1 MCLSHRIVLAAVLL
15 TFFAAA
21 PPAQAAAGLIA
32 HWEGKIQIPDHEMTF
47 TVDLDQGS
55 KGEWIGSL
63 SIAGSTSVDVPLI
76 KITVSGTAVQF
87 VANLP
92 GETSFVG
99 TLSSDSRSLAGKA
112 SNAEGGVPFTLARSG
127 EANVKVPPPSS
138 TLSKDFEGT
147 WQGAIESDG
156 KTRRVALTLS
166 AAPDGT
172 ARGALVSLDKGNLEI
187 PVTTVTLQGKQLEL
201 QARAVGGTY
210 RGTLGASGEI
220 AGEWT
225 EPAVRLPLT
234 FKRIAPDVK

>member
-1 MCLSHRIVLAAVLL
+1 MYLTHRMLPLALFL
-15 TFFAAA
+15 TFCAAA
-21 PPAQAAAGLIA
+21 SPAQAAAGLA
-32 HWEGKIQIPDHEMTF
+32 GHWEGKIQIPDHEMSF

-63 SIAGSTSVDVPLI
+63 SIMGSSTVDVPLI

-92 GETSFVG
+92 GETLFVG
-99 TLSSDSRSLAGKA
+99 TLSSDSSTVTGKA
-112 SNAEGGVPFTLARSG
+112 SNAEGAVPFTLARTG
-127 EANVKVPPPSS
+127 DANVKVPPPSS
-138 TLSKDFEGT
+138 ILSKDFEGT
-147 WQGAIESDG
+147 WQGAIETDG
-156 KTRRVALTLS
+156 MTRRVRLTLT

-172 ARGALVSLDKGNLEI
+172 ARGTLVSVDKGNLEI

-210 RGTLGASGEI
+210 RGTLGVNGEI

-225 EPAVRLPLT
+225 ESTVHIPLT
-234 FKRIAPDVK
+234 FKRTAPEVK

>member
-1 MCLSHRIVLAAVLL
+1 MCLSHRILPVAVLL
-15 TFFAAA
+15 TIFAAA
-21 PPAQAAAGLIA
+21 PAAQAAAGLIG

-76 KITVSGTAVQF
+76 KITVSGAAVQF

-99 TLSSDSRSLAGKA
+99 TLSSDSRSLAGIA

>member
-1 MCLSHRIVLAAVLL
+1 MCLSHRILPVAVILA
-15 TFFAAA
+15 FFAAA
-21 PPAQAAAGLIA
+21 PPAQAAAGLIG

-63 SIAGSTSVDVPLI
+63 SIAGSTSVDLPLI

-99 TLSSDSRSLAGKA
+99 ALSSDSRSLAGKA
-112 SNAEGGVPFTLARSG
+112 SNAEGAVPFTLARSG
-127 EANVKVPPPSS
+127 DANVKVPPLSS
-138 TLSKDFEGT
+138 VLSKDFEGT
-147 WQGAIESDG
+147 WQGDIESDG

-172 ARGALVSLDKGNLEI
+172 ARGTLVSLDKGNLEI

-234 FKRIAPDVK
+234 FKRIAADVK